1 MVISEARKP
10 AYSLEENQSDL
21 IPWYVVGAV
30 ALICAAAL
38 ILISVLGP
46 LVLNTIHY
54 RTTQSGIWQTEGQD
68 LTDLILVTPIL
79 VIGGILHLLRRDSS
93 KYFLVLPPITL
104 IYTGLS
110 YGIGQEWSDTSL
122 SGNVQDFFWLY
133 LTLIIGGLVLL
144 IGSLSLFSESDAPH
158 FRMKSLR
165 IYVGLMSFFLLVF
178 GAMWVS
184 QVSQVINTGDLS
196 DGSYISAPTVFWTI
210 RYLDL
215 GFTIPLGFLALF
227 LLWSKPRRA
236 YPLVLLFFGFF
247 ITMGTAVNAMGS
259 IMVVKGGSSISSFAI
274 FPILGILA
282 YAGFFYLVKDKLP
295 WNRHPA
301 LQP

>member
-122 SGNVQDFFWLY
+122 SGNVMIVAVQLA
-133 LTLIIGGLVLL
+133 LL
-144 IGSLSLFSESDAPH
+144 AAFSVSPVFGSIVGAVISYPITFVIAMRVVWRVRPFSE
-158 FRMKSLR
+158 
-165 IYVGLMSFFLLVF
+165 
-178 GAMWVS
+178 
-184 QVSQVINTGDLS
+184 
-196 DGSYISAPTVFWTI
+196 
-210 RYLDL
+210 
-215 GFTIPLGFLALF
+215 
-227 LLWSKPRRA
+227 
-236 YPLVLLFFGFF
+236 
-247 ITMGTAVNAMGS
+247 
-259 IMVVKGGSSISSFAI
+259 
-274 FPILGILA
+274 
-282 YAGFFYLVKDKLP
+282 
-295 WNRHPA
+295 
-301 LQP
+301 